1 MARPREFNPDDAVEQ
16 AMQAVWSKGY
26 EATSLSDLTR
36 AMGISRSSFYE
47 TFGSK
52 HGLFL
57 EAIERYRDTTVERA
71 VAELEG
77 DGPARAA
84 IAGVFGRVVDNAVGR
99 GDRRGC
105 FVCNCATEVSPHD
118 PEAAARVAACLGT
131 HTHVPTAD
139 ARVLPGG
146 TAYISDVG
154 MTGSR
159 DGVIGVRREQAVES
173 LRKMMPIRFD
183 TAEEN
188 VWINAVVVEVR
199 PDGLADS
206 IEQVL
211 VPAPE

>member
-16 AMQAVWSKGY
+16 AMQAFWSKGY

-84 IAGVFGRVVDNAVGR
+84 IAGVFGRVVDNAVAR

-105 FVCNCATEVSPHD
+105 LVLNSAVEVSPHD
-118 PEAAARVAACLGT
+118 PEAAARVAACLGRLEQAFHAAVVRGQRT
-131 HTHVPTAD
+131 GGIAADRD
-139 ARVLPGG
+139 ARALARYLTSSLNGLGVMIKAKPDRAVLDD
-146 TAYISDVG
+146 I
-154 MTGSR
+154 
-159 DGVIGVRREQAVES
+159 VR
-173 LRKMMPIRFD
+173 I
-183 TAEEN
+183 
-188 VWINAVVVEVR
+188 
-199 PDGLADS
+199 
-206 IEQVL
+206 VL
-211 VPAPE
+211 SALD